1 MKKQYL
7 TPQTKVKSIESMTLL
22 EGSPLYVDPGEE
34 GNQSDAEARQFND
47 YNFWDEAD
55 IISTHS
61 VWD

>member
-1 MKKQYL
+1 M
-7 TPQTKVKSIESMTLL
+7 KSIESMTLL

-47 YNFWDEAD
+47 YDFWDEAD
-55 IISTHS
+55 KISTNS